1 MNPFE
6 EEDDEVKVDET
17 KNMSLK
23 LNNVEIWLDIKGRHK
38 NTFITGLNFETN
50 ILNEHLTNLKKK
62 HGCNGSLSELL
73 IDGEN
78 KKVLKL
84 QGDHIDNIQT
94 FLTSINITNFI
105 TRDFKSI

>member
-6 EEDDEVKVDET
+6 ENDDEDEEK
-17 KNMSLK
+17 KNVSFK
-23 LNNVEIWLDIKGRHK
+23 PNNVEIWLEIKGRHK
-38 NTFITGLNFETN
+38 NTFITGLDFETDD
-50 ILNEHLTNLKKK
+50 LKEHLKNLKKK
-62 HGCNGSLSELL
+62 HGCNGSLKEDL

-84 QGDHIDNIQT
+84 QGDHIDNIQN
-94 FLTSINITNFI
+94 FLMSINITNFT